1 MSFDIHRA
9 ALDRYGLPA
18 QILQTCEEC
27 AEPQQALLHYLRC
40 RQSDVVGEIA
50 DVLVMAN
57 QMRLAFGPEEVDQAV
72 QMKLDRLKGRI
83 NG

>member
-1 MSFDIHRA
+1 MSFDIYRA

-27 AEPQQALLHYLRC
+27 AELQQALLHYLRG

-72 QMKLDRLKGRI
+72 QMKLDRLKGRMAS
-83 NG
+83 